1 MRYVT
6 NTRPVNTMD
15 ELLDSFFYGRPVPSQ
30 KPVYSSFPVDVEEQ
44 ENSYVLVAEL
54 AGFKDE
60 EVDITLNDGL
70 LTITA
75 SRMKEAEKTDE
86 PKEEVK
92 YLLRERVSREFRR
105 SFSLPKDADRE
116 AIKASLK
123 DGLLYL
129 AIGKKP
135 EAKPVTIK
143 IN

>member
-6 NTRPVNTMD
+6 KTRPGNPMD
-15 ELLDSFFYGRPVPSQ
+15 QLLDSFFYGTSVPAD
-30 KPVYSSFPVDVEEQ
+30 KPLYSSFPVDVEER
-44 ENSYVLVAEL
+44 ESSYVLTADL
-54 AGFKDE
+54 AGFSDD

-75 SRMKEAEKTDE
+75 SKMKKAEKSGD
-86 PKEEVK
+86 KEEELK
-92 YLLRERVSREFRR
+92 YLLRERINRKYRR

-123 DGLLYL
+123 NGLLDL
-129 AIGKKP
+129 TIGKNP
-135 EAKPVTIK
+135 ESKPVSIK